1 MQALACR
8 SRAMRALVQ
17 RRTMRPGA
25 RRRLHDEL
33 DRCAILVDA
42 ARGRGSTFIAE
53 SPAGVPSPEK
63 ERTRMSKKDE
73 GRILVVDDEESIR
86 RMLRLC
92 LEGAGFEVTLA
103 PAGEAAVT
111 AARRSPPDL
120 ALVDLRLGGMDGIA
134 VTRALAHEAPSTSVV
149 LMTAYATIDNAVDA
163 MRAGASDYLPKPFT
177 PAQVLHVVRKAL
189 EAARVRAELAE
200 LQRNTARGVRVRLQ
214 TSSTAMKEALAVAS
228 RAAPTEATILLL
240 GETGTG
246 KGVIARHVHALSPR
260 AARPF
265 VTLNCAV
272 ISPNLV
278 ENELFGHAK
287 GAFTGADGARV
298 GHVEAA
304 GAGTLFLDEVGDLPR
319 EAQGKLLRLLEEHEY
334 VRVGDTEPRR
344 SEARVIAATH
354 RDLKAAVAAGNFRE
368 DLFYRLDV
376 VTLRVP
382 SLRDRR
388 EDVPAL
394 AAAVVADLSTTHR
407 REPLRID
414 PAAMAAL
421 TSYRWPGNVRELAN
435 VLERAVILA
444 AGDVITP
451 DLLPEELRAT
461 APATLTVDD
470 ESLEAAERRHITAV
484 LARHP
489 TLDAAAKALRIDPS
503 TLYRKRERY
512 GLL

>member
-1 MQALACR
+1 
-8 SRAMRALVQ
+8 
-17 RRTMRPGA
+17 
-25 RRRLHDEL
+25 
-33 DRCAILVDA
+33 
-42 ARGRGSTFIAE
+42 
-53 SPAGVPSPEK
+53 
-63 ERTRMSKKDE
+63 MSKKSQ

-92 LEGAGFEVTLA
+92 LEGAGYEVALV
-103 PAGEAAVT
+103 PSGEAAVS
-111 AARRSPPDL
+111 AAKRSPPDL

-134 VTRALAHEAPSTSVV
+134 VTRALASDAPGASVV

-163 MRAGASDYLPKPFT
+163 MRAGAADYLPKPFT
-177 PAQVLHVVRKAL
+177 PAQVLHVAKKTL
-189 EAARVRAELAE
+189 DSARMRAELAE
-200 LQRNTARGVRVRLQ
+200 LKRATARGVRVRLA
-214 TSSTAMKEALAVAS
+214 TESAAMKEALGIAARVA
-228 RAAPTEATILLL
+228 TTDATVLLL

-246 KGVIARHVHALSPR
+246 KGVLARHIHALSPR
-260 AARPF
+260 VDRPF

-272 ISPNLV
+272 VSPTLV

-304 GAGTLFLDEVGDLPR
+304 GSGSLFLDEVGDLPR

-354 RDLKAAVAAGNFRE
+354 HELKAAVAAGMFRE
-368 DLFYRLDV
+368 DLFYRLNV
-376 VTLRVP
+376 VTIRVP
-382 SLRDRR
+382 PLRERR
-388 EDVPAL
+388 DDIPDL
-394 AAAVVADLSTTHR
+394 AASIAADLSALHR

-414 PAAMAAL
+414 PSAMSAL
-421 TSYRWPGNVRELAN
+421 GAYRWPGNLRELAN

-444 AGDVITP
+444 AGDAITP
-451 DLLPEELRAT
+451 DLLPEELRAG
-461 APATLTVDD
+461 APASPSIAERDGD
-470 ESLEAAERRHITAV
+470 ESLESAERRHIQAV

-489 TLDAAAKALRIDPS
+489 TLDAAARALSVDPS

-512 GLL
+512 GLR